1 MSLSATGNS
10 HRAELLTP
18 ALVWALGMDGTGA
31 SGLGGWWGRGAGW
44 ERGCDLG
51 RDNGLAEAVL
61 SACLLGPSPSVA
73 SCGPMTLAGTR
84 GGGAVG
90 RAVGTAG
97 LC

>member
-1 MSLSATGNS
+1 MA
-10 HRAELLTP
+10 
-18 ALVWALGMDGTGA
+18 WGA
-31 SGLGGWWGRGAGW
+31 GGGCAGW

-51 RDNGLAEAVL
+51 RDIGLAEIVP

-90 RAVGTAG
+90 RAVGMAS